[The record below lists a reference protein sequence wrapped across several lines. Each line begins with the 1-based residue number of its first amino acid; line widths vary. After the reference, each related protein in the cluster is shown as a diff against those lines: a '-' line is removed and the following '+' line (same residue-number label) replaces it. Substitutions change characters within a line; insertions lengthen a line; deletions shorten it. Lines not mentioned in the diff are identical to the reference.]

1 MKLGDKRVGAG
12 FSVYVVAE
20 LSANH
25 GGSVQH
31 AARTIRAAADAGA
44 DAIKIQT
51 YTADTVTIN
60 CRNDYFRIGG
70 GTVWDGA
77 FLYDLYKQAYTPWEW
92 HAELQSVAQE
102 CGLGFFSTP
111 FDETAVDFLEKL
123 NVPCHKVASFELV
136 DIPLLRKVGS
146 TCKPV
151 IMSTGMASKEEIHEA
166 VDTLHKAGCGELI
179 LLKCTSAY
187 PADPS
192 DANLRTLSD
201 MVAEFGCPVGISDHT
216 TGIAVSVA
224 SVALG
229 ACLIEKHFTLS
240 RADGGPDSSFS
251 LEPVEFKNLVESV
264 RVAEKS
270 LGHVCYGG
278 TASEEKSKVFRRSLW
293 VVKDVKKG
301 ERFTAENVRVVRPAN
316 GVHPRELDFVLGKTA
331 AADVSFGTPLS
342 WELIGGSNE

>member
-1 MKLGDKRVGAG
+1 MEINGKTAG
-12 FSVYVVAE
+12 IGRPVYIVAE

-25 GGSVQH
+25 GGSFDH

-44 DAIKIQT
+44 DAIKLQT
-51 YTADTVTIN
+51 YTADTVTID
-60 CRNDYFRIGG
+60 CKNDYFRIGG

-92 HAELQSVAQE
+92 HAGLQAVAQE
-102 CGLGFFSTP
+102 CGIGFFSTP
-111 FDETAVDFLEKL
+111 FDNTAVDFLEKL

-136 DIPLLRKVGS
+136 DLPLLRKVGS
-146 TCKPV
+146 TGKPV
-151 IMSTGMASKEEIHEA
+151 IMSTGMASKAEVHEA
-166 VDTLHKAGCGELI
+166 VDTLRTAGCSELI

-224 SVALG
+224 AVALG

-251 LEPVEFKNLVESV
+251 LEPAEFKNLVESV
-264 RVAEKS
+264 RIAEKS
-270 LGHVCYGG
+270 LGRVCYGG

-293 VVKDVKKG
+293 VVKDIKKG
-301 ERFTAENVRVVRPAN
+301 ERFTAENVRVIRPAN
-316 GVHPRELDFVLGKTA
+316 GLHPRELAAVLGKTA
-331 AADVSFGTPLS
+331 AADIAFGTPLS
-342 WELIGGSNE
+342 REQIEDVK